1 MSIRP
6 LHDRVVIR
14 RQEEEATSAGGIV
27 LPGSAAE
34 KPNQG
39 EVLAVGPGRITTNGE
54 QQAMSVKVGDTVLFG
69 PYAGNSTARSTVMR
83 SSSLV
88 KVKFTAYLKL
98 NLTLFLM
105 KEFLTWQL
113 KK

>member
-39 EVLAVGPGRITTNGE
+39 EVLAVGPGRVTGNGE
-54 QQAMSVKVGDTVLFG
+54 LQAMSLKAGDNVLFG
-69 PYAGNSTARSTVMR
+69 PYAGNNTAKINGEELLIMSESEIYGVLE
-83 SSSLV
+83 S
-88 KVKFTAYLKL
+88 
-98 NLTLFLM
+98 
-105 KEFLTWQL
+105 
-113 KK
+113 